1 MMKGSKAGKTP
12 QAATALAMGAVG
24 GGLWILAG
32 SILK

>member
-1 MMKGSKAGKTP
+1 MEATP

-32 SILK
+32 WILK